1 MKPRPHFLLLLW
13 IGIATLPSAHAQSAT
28 EPATGI
34 NWQSF
39 QDGLSSSK
47 ESSTK
52 LLVDVYAPWCGWC
65 SRLQA
70 DVYSTSQVRSYVN
83 EHFTVAR
90 LNIDEMDDTLSFKG
104 YTLSSGELAMGLGAS
119 GTPTTVFLDTDG
131 DYITRLPGYLGP
143 EEFLTVLRFIATDAY
158 LTKSFEEFAG
168 L

>member
-1 MKPRPHFLLLLW
+1 MWLGVAAPLS
-13 IGIATLPSAHAQSAT
+13 IQAQSAT
-28 EPATGI
+28 EPAEGI
-34 NWQSF
+34 EWRSF

-47 ESSTK
+47 ATSTK

-70 DVYSTSQVRSYVN
+70 DVYSTNEVRTYVN

-104 YTLSSGELAMGLGAS
+104 YTLSSAELAMGLGAS
-119 GTPTTVFLDTDG
+119 GTPTTVFLDADG

-143 EEFLTVLRFIATDAY
+143 EDFLTVLRFIATDAY
-158 LTKSFEEFAG
+158 VNQSFEEFAG

>member
-1 MKPRPHFLLLLW
+1 MLW
-13 IGIATLPSAHAQSAT
+13 LCIAAPQSGQAQSAT
-28 EPATGI
+28 EPAEGI
-34 NWQSF
+34 NWHSF
-39 QDGLSSSK
+39 QDGLSTSSTT
-47 ESSTK
+47 STK

-70 DVYSTSQVRSYVN
+70 DVYSTSEIRTYVN

-104 YTLSSGELAMGLGAS
+104 YTLSSAELAMGLGAS
-119 GTPTTVFLDTDG
+119 GTPTTVFLDAKG

-143 EEFLTVLRFIATDAY
+143 EDFLTVLRFIATDAY
-158 LTKSFEEFAG
+158 LNKSFEEFAG

>member
-1 MKPRPHFLLLLW
+1 MKSKSYFLLLWLG
-13 IGIATLPSAHAQSAT
+13 IGASQSILAQSAT
-28 EPATGI
+28 EPAEGI
-34 NWQSF
+34 EWRSF

-47 ESSTK
+47 ATSTK

-70 DVYSTSQVRSYVN
+70 DVYTTSEIRSYVN

-104 YTLSSGELAMGLGAS
+104 YTLSSAELAMGLGAS
-119 GTPTTVFLDTDG
+119 GTPTTVFLDADG

-143 EEFLTVLRFIATDAY
+143 EDFLTVLRFIATDAY
-158 LTKSFEEFAG
+158 RNQSFEEFAG

>member
-1 MKPRPHFLLLLW
+1 MKSRLYFLFLW
-13 IGIATLPSAHAQSAT
+13 LGVAAPLSIQAQSAT
-28 EPATGI
+28 EPAEGI
-34 NWQSF
+34 EWRSF

-47 ESSTK
+47 ATSTK

-70 DVYSTSQVRSYVN
+70 DVYSTNEVRTYVN

-104 YTLSSGELAMGLGAS
+104 YTLSSAELAMGLGAS
-119 GTPTTVFLDTDG
+119 GTPTTVFLDADG

-143 EEFLTVLRFIATDAY
+143 EDFLTVLRFIATDAY
-158 LTKSFEEFAG
+158 VNQSFEEFAG